1 MEDDII
7 VDVPGF
13 GEVAFPKGTSEA
25 EMIRALK
32 SLTARPPEQA
42 PSAPQEPFA
51 PVAQPLIAPPAA
63 PVVSAPPVATPPV
76 PTPTAAPPATQAPP
90 VVQTAPPSSNM
101 VFAPRRSAEQVR
113 QDNLGYV
120 ESAEMGAKPETAFR
134 AGTQTQKTQ
143 AITEFAKARGIPESR
158 YRVVNG
164 NIVYQADDGKYYAE
178 VPGLLKKP
186 MTSLAYNLPDVAET
200 APSVLAGLVTTPMLM
215 TGLPGA
221 LGSAAITGG
230 TAAAS
235 NAARQKVAGL
245 LAGEN
250 RPIDV
255 QDVAVSGLL
264 DAATQMIP
272 AGRLAMYNRRVATD
286 INKLDPY
293 STEELAKLA
302 QGRGITLTPAELTNL
317 SSLKAQQKVL
327 GNIPESSDTLNKFY
341 EKRYTQ
347 QIQPAVEDFLSTIS
361 KVDDPMTA
369 GFRGQKALKDQLEN
383 LKSVREQ
390 ETAPLYEAAFSSSAP
405 VDIKPVATQLD
416 NMLNI
421 AKGDEKR
428 ALERIKA
435 NLYREKTTLDADGN
449 EVVSKVL
456 EDRLPALQRVKFD
469 IDAMLKG
476 DAAGSMDQVVLRDLA
491 SIKDNL
497 VKRMGQDNPAY
508 LEANAAFEVAS
519 EPINKFME
527 RRTGTSLI
535 NISQDNL
542 NQFATKVFDGSPQT
556 IRYVKKQ
563 IQESNPKAWD
573 EVTRAYLQQTWE
585 KAMSVTPGAKELPV
599 DAGAAWRNMLLGDI
613 KTQRKLQEALPP
625 EQFVALKNLTTVLE
639 AAGKVKK
646 IGSDTAY
653 NQKIIANLED
663 KAPGVF
669 AEIGRLAGGAISP
682 QRWGQFISN
691 WASERAFAKNAD
703 SLANIIT
710 DPQGILK
717 LRELRKMSPTSIEF
731 WSGMSQLAVDYSKS
745 EIQDFFGDYGTVK
758 Q

>member
-1 MEDDII
+1 MEDDIVI
-7 VDVPGF
+7 DVPGY

-25 EMIRALK
+25 EMIKALK
-32 SLTARPPEQA
+32 SLTARPTEQA
-42 PSAPQEPFA
+42 PQVAPQAPQAAPTAPMQGAPVSRA
-51 PVAQPLIAPPAA
+51 PVAVPPKAVPEAP
-63 PVVSAPPVATPPV
+63 
-76 PTPTAAPPATQAPP
+76 QI
-90 VVQTAPPSSNM
+90 VQTTPQPTL
-101 VFAPRRSAEQVR
+101 FAPRKSAEQVR
-113 QDNLGYV
+113 QDKLGYV
-120 ESAEMGAKPETAFR
+120 ESAEMGATPATAVR
-134 AGTQTQKTQ
+134 AGAQTQKTQ

-178 VPGLLKKP
+178 VPGLFKKP
-186 MTSLAYNLPDVAET
+186 MTSLMYNAPDVAE
-200 APSVLAGLVTTPMLM
+200 AIPSVIAGLSTVPMLM

-230 TAAAS
+230 VSSLA
-235 NAARQKVAGL
+235 NAARQGVAGL
-245 LAGEN
+245 LAGEE
-250 RPIDV
+250 RPLDIP
-255 QDVAVSGLL
+255 QVATSGLL

-286 INKLDPY
+286 INKLDPQA
-293 STEELAKLA
+293 TQELARLA
-302 QGRGITLTPAELTNL
+302 QERGITLTPAELTNL

-327 GNIPESSDTLNKFY
+327 SNIPESGDTLTKFY

-347 QIQPAVEDFLSTIS
+347 QIQPAVDDFLSTIS

-369 GFRGQKALKDQLEN
+369 GFSGQKALQDQLKN
-383 LKSVREQ
+383 LELVRKEA
-390 ETAPLYEAAFSSSAP
+390 TDPLYTAAFASSVP
-405 VDIKPVATQLD
+405 VDIKPVVAQLD

-428 ALERIKA
+428 ALERIKS
-435 NLYREKTTLDADGN
+435 NLYREKTTLDANGN

-476 DAAGSMDQVVLRDLA
+476 DAAGSMDKVVLGDLGK
-491 SIKDNL
+491 IKDDL
-497 VKRMGQDNPAY
+497 LARMGKENPAY
-508 LEANAAFEVAS
+508 LDANAAFEIAS
-519 EPINKFME
+519 APINEFTK
-527 RRTGTSLI
+527 RRTGTSLV
-535 NISQDNL
+535 NIGQDNL
-542 NQFATKVFDGSPQT
+542 NQFATKVFEGSPQT
-556 IRYVKKQ
+556 VGYVKKQ
-563 IQESNPKAWD
+563 IQATNPEAWD
-573 EVTRAYLQQTWE
+573 EVTRAYLQQSWE
-585 KAMSVTPGAKELPV
+585 KAMSVTPGAKELPI

-625 EQFVALKNLTTVLE
+625 DQFVALKDLTTVLE

-669 AEIGRLAGGAISP
+669 AEMGRLAGGAISP
-682 QRWGQFISN
+682 QRWGQFISD

-703 SLANIIT
+703 TLANIIT
-710 DPQGILK
+710 EPMGILK
-717 LRELRKMSPTSIEF
+717 LRELRKMSPTSVEF

-745 EIQDFFGDYGTVK
+745 EIQDFFGNYGTVK

>member
-1 MEDDII
+1 MEDDIVI
-7 VDVPGF
+7 DVPGY
-13 GEVAFPKGTSEA
+13 GELAFPKGTSEA
-25 EMIRALK
+25 EMIKALK
-32 SLTARPPEQA
+32 SLTARPTEQAPQAAPQAPQAA
-42 PSAPQEPFA
+42 PSAPMQGAPVSRA
-51 PVAQPLIAPPAA
+51 PVAVPPKAVPEAPQI
-63 PVVSAPPVATPPV
+63 VQITPQS
-76 PTPTAAPPATQAPP
+76 TL
-90 VVQTAPPSSNM
+90 
-101 VFAPRRSAEQVR
+101 FAPRKSAEQVR
-113 QDNLGYV
+113 QDKLGYI
-120 ESAEMGAKPETAFR
+120 ESPEMGASPSAALV

-186 MTSLAYNLPDVAET
+186 MTSLMYNAPDVAE
-200 APSVLAGLVTTPMLM
+200 AIPSVIAGLSTVPMLM
-215 TGLPGA
+215 TGVPGA

-230 TAAAS
+230 VSSLANT
-235 NAARQKVAGL
+235 ARQGVAGL
-245 LAGEN
+245 LAGEK
-250 RPIDV
+250 RPLDIP
-255 QDVAVSGLL
+255 QVAASGLL

-272 AGRLAMYNRRVATD
+272 AGKLAMYNRRVATD
-286 INKLDPY
+286 INKLDP
-293 STEELAKLA
+293 SAVNELYRLA
-302 QGRGITLTPAELTNL
+302 QERGITLTPAELSNL

-327 GNIPESSDTLNKFY
+327 GNIPESTDTLNKFY

-369 GFRGQKALKDQLEN
+369 GFRGQKALQDQLAN
-383 LKSVREQ
+383 LKSVREK
-390 ETAPLYEAAFSSSAP
+390 ETEPLYTAAFASSYP
-405 VDIKPVATQLD
+405 VDIKPVVAQLD

-428 ALERIKA
+428 ALERIKS
-435 NLYREKTTLDADGN
+435 NLYREKTTLDANGN

-476 DAAGSMDQVVLRDLA
+476 DAAGSMDQVVLRDLGK
-491 SIKDNL
+491 IKDDL
-497 VKRMGQDNPAY
+497 LARMGKDNPAY
-508 LEANAAFEVAS
+508 LDANAAFEIAS
-519 EPINKFME
+519 APINKFME

-542 NQFATKVFDGSPQT
+542 NQFATKVFEGSPQT
-556 IRYVKKQ
+556 VRYVKKQ

-585 KAMSVTPGAKELPV
+585 KAMSVMPGSKDLPI
-599 DAGAAWRNMLLGDI
+599 DAGAAWRNMLLGNT
-613 KTQRKLQEALPP
+613 KTQRVLQEALPP
-625 EQFVALKNLTTVLE
+625 DQFVALKDLTTVLE
-639 AAGKVKK
+639 AAGRVKK

-669 AEIGRLAGGAISP
+669 AEIGRLVGGAITP
-682 QRWGQFISN
+682 QRWGQFVRD

-703 SLANIIT
+703 TLANIIT
-710 DPQGILK
+710 DPMGILK
-717 LRELRKMSPTSIEF
+717 LRELRKMSPTSVEF

-745 EIQDFFGDYGTVK
+745 EIQDFFGNYGTVK
-758 Q
+758 QE

>member
-1 MEDDII
+1 MEDDIVI
-7 VDVPGF
+7 DVPGY

-25 EMIRALK
+25 EMIKALK
-32 SLTARPPEQA
+32 SLTARPTEQA
-42 PSAPQEPFA
+42 PQVAPQAPQAAPTAPMQGAPVSRA
-51 PVAQPLIAPPAA
+51 PVAVPPKAVPEAP
-63 PVVSAPPVATPPV
+63 
-76 PTPTAAPPATQAPP
+76 QI
-90 VVQTAPPSSNM
+90 VQTTPQPTL
-101 VFAPRRSAEQVR
+101 FAPRKSAEQVR
-113 QDNLGYV
+113 QDKLGYV
-120 ESAEMGAKPETAFR
+120 ESAEMGATPATAVR
-134 AGTQTQKTQ
+134 AGAQTQKTQ

-178 VPGLLKKP
+178 VPGLFKKP
-186 MTSLAYNLPDVAET
+186 MTSLMYNAPDVAE
-200 APSVLAGLVTTPMLM
+200 AIPSVIAGLSTVPMLM

-230 TAAAS
+230 VSSLA
-235 NAARQKVAGL
+235 NAARQGVAGL
-245 LAGEN
+245 LAGEE
-250 RPIDV
+250 RPLDIP
-255 QDVAVSGLL
+255 QVATSGLL

-286 INKLDPY
+286 INKLDPQA
-293 STEELAKLA
+293 TQELARLA
-302 QGRGITLTPAELTNL
+302 QERGITLTPAELTNL

-327 GNIPESSDTLNKFY
+327 SNIPESGDTLAKFY

-347 QIQPAVEDFLSTIS
+347 QIQPAVDDFLSTIS
-361 KVDDPMTA
+361 RVDDPMTA
-369 GFRGQKALKDQLEN
+369 GFRGQKALKDQLDS
-383 LKSVREQ
+383 LKLARET
-390 ETAPLYEAAFSSSAP
+390 ETAPLYEAAFASSVP
-405 VDIKPVATQLD
+405 VDIKPVVAQLD
-416 NMLNI
+416 GMLNI

-476 DAAGSMDQVVLRDLA
+476 DAAGSMDQVVLRDLGK
-491 SIKDNL
+491 IKDDL
-497 VKRMGQDNPAY
+497 LARMGKDNPAY
-508 LEANAAFEVAS
+508 LDANAAFEIAS
-519 EPINKFME
+519 APINKFME

-542 NQFATKVFDGSPQT
+542 NQFATKVFEGSPQT
-556 IRYVKKQ
+556 VRYVKKQ

-585 KAMSVTPGAKELPV
+585 KAMSVTPGAKELPI
-599 DAGAAWRNMLLGDI
+599 DAGAAWRNMLLGNI
-613 KTQRKLQEALPP
+613 KNQRVLQEALPP
-625 EQFVALKNLTTVLE
+625 EQFAALKDLTTVLE

-653 NQKIIANLED
+653 NQKILANLEN

-669 AEIGRLAGGAISP
+669 AELVRLVGGSINPSK
-682 QRWGQFISN
+682 WINFVN
-691 WASERAFAKNAD
+691 ERAFSKNAEA
-703 SLANIIT
+703 LANIIT
-710 DPQGILK
+710 DPQGITR
-717 LRELRKMSPTSIEF
+717 LRELRKMSPTSLEF

-745 EIQDFFGDYGTVK
+745 EIQDFFGNYGTVK

>member
-1 MEDDII
+1 MEDDIV
-7 VDVPGF
+7 VDVPGY

-25 EMIRALK
+25 NMIKAIK
-32 SLTARPPEQA
+32 SLTARPTEQA
-42 PSAPQEPFA
+42 PQAAPQAA
-51 PVAQPLIAPPAA
+51 PVAAPT
-63 PVVSAPPVATPPV
+63 VSAPPVATPP
-76 PTPTAAPPATQAPP
+76 AAQAPQ
-90 VVQTAPPSSNM
+90 VVQTTPQPTL
-101 VFAPRRSAEQVR
+101 FAPRKSAEQVR
-113 QDNLGYV
+113 QDKLGYV
-120 ESAEMGAKPETAFR
+120 ESAEMGATPATAVR
-134 AGTQTQKTQ
+134 AGAQTQKTQ

-178 VPGLLKKP
+178 VPGLFKKP
-186 MTSLAYNLPDVAET
+186 MTSLMYNAPDVAE
-200 APSVLAGLVTTPMLM
+200 AIPSVIAGLSTVPMLM

-230 TAAAS
+230 VSSLA
-235 NAARQKVAGL
+235 NAARQGVAGL
-245 LAGEN
+245 LAGEE
-250 RPIDV
+250 RPLDIP
-255 QDVAVSGLL
+255 QVATSGLL

-286 INKLDPY
+286 INKLDPQA
-293 STEELAKLA
+293 TQELARLA
-302 QGRGITLTPAELTNL
+302 QERGITLTPAELTNL

-327 GNIPESSDTLNKFY
+327 SNIPESGDTLAKFY

-347 QIQPAVEDFLSTIS
+347 QIQPAVDDFLSTIS
-361 KVDDPMTA
+361 RVDDPMTA
-369 GFRGQKALKDQLEN
+369 GFRGQKALKDQLDS
-383 LKSVREQ
+383 LKLARET
-390 ETAPLYEAAFSSSAP
+390 ETAPLYEAAFASSVP
-405 VDIKPVATQLD
+405 VDIKPVVAQLD
-416 NMLNI
+416 GMLNI

-476 DAAGSMDQVVLRDLA
+476 DAAGSMDQVVLRDLGK
-491 SIKDNL
+491 IKDDL
-497 VKRMGQDNPAY
+497 LARMGKDNPAY
-508 LEANAAFEVAS
+508 LDANAAFEIAS
-519 EPINKFME
+519 APINKFME

-542 NQFATKVFDGSPQT
+542 NQFATKVFEGSPQT
-556 IRYVKKQ
+556 VRYVKKQ

-585 KAMSVTPGAKELPV
+585 KAMSVTPGAKELPI
-599 DAGAAWRNMLLGDI
+599 DAGAAWRNMLLGNI
-613 KTQRKLQEALPP
+613 KNQRVLQEALPP
-625 EQFVALKNLTTVLE
+625 EQFAALKDLTTVVE

-653 NQKIIANLED
+653 NQKILANLEN

-669 AEIGRLAGGAISP
+669 AELVRLVGGSINPSK
-682 QRWGQFISN
+682 WINFVN
-691 WASERAFAKNAD
+691 ERAFSKNAEA
-703 SLANIIT
+703 LANIIT
-710 DPQGILK
+710 DPQGITR
-717 LRELRKMSPTSIEF
+717 LRELRKMSPTSLEF

-745 EIQDFFGDYGTVK
+745 EIQDFFGNYGTVK

>member
-1 MEDDII
+1 MEDDILI
-7 VDVPGF
+7 DVPGY
-13 GEVAFPKGTSEA
+13 GQVAFPKGTSEA
-25 EMIRALK
+25 EMIKALK
-32 SLTARPPEQA
+32 SLTAKPPEQA
-42 PSAPQEPFA
+42 APQETQQATAAPAQGA
-51 PVAQPLIAPPAA
+51 PVARA
-63 PVVSAPPVATPPV
+63 PVATPPKPV
-76 PTPTAAPPATQAPP
+76 PQAPQ
-90 VVQTAPPSSNM
+90 VVQTSAPPT
-101 VFAPRRSAEQVR
+101 VYAPRRSAEQVR
-113 QDNLGYV
+113 QDKLGYV
-120 ESAEMGAKPETAFR
+120 ESAEMGATPEAALR
-134 AGTQTQKTQ
+134 AGAQTQKTQ

-164 NIVYQADDGKYYAE
+164 NIVYKGNDDKYYAE
-178 VPGLLKKP
+178 VPGLFKSPL
-186 MTSLAYNLPDVAET
+186 TSLAYNAPDVAET
-200 APSVLAGLVTTPMLM
+200 IPSIIAGVATTPMLM
-215 TGLPGA
+215 TGVPGA
-221 LGSAAITGG
+221 IGSAAITGG
-230 TAAAS
+230 VSSLA
-235 NAARQKVAGL
+235 NMARQGIAGL
-245 LAGEN
+245 LAGEE
-250 RPIDV
+250 RPVDIP
-255 QDVAVSGLL
+255 QVATSGLL

-272 AGRLAMYNRRVATD
+272 AGKLAMYNRRVATD
-286 INKLDPY
+286 INKLDP
-293 STEELAKLA
+293 TAVAELTRLA
-302 QGRGITLTPAELTNL
+302 QERGITLTPAELTNL

-327 GNIPESSDTLNKFY
+327 SNIPESGDTLAKFY

-369 GFRGQKALKDQLEN
+369 GFRGQKALKDQLDN
-383 LKSVREQ
+383 LKSARDTQ
-390 ETAPLYEAAFSSSAP
+390 TAPLYEAAFASSVP
-405 VDIKPVATQLD
+405 VDIKPVVTQLD

-435 NLYREKTTLDADGN
+435 NLYREKTTLDANGN

-476 DAAGSMDQVVLRDLA
+476 DAAGSMDRVVLRDLTN
-491 SIKDNL
+491 IQDDL
-497 VKRMGQDNPAY
+497 VKRMGKDNPAY
-508 LEANAAFEVAS
+508 LDANAAFEIAS

-527 RRTGTSLI
+527 KRTGTSLI

-542 NQFATKVFDGSPQT
+542 NQFATKVFEGSPQT
-556 IRYVKKQ
+556 VRYVKQQ
-563 IQESNPKAWD
+563 IQASNPKAWD

-585 KAMSVTPGAKELPV
+585 KAMTVTPGSKELPI
-599 DAGAAWRNMLLGDI
+599 DAGAAWRNMLLGNT
-613 KTQRKLQEALPP
+613 KTQRLLQEALPP
-625 EQFVALKNLTTVLE
+625 DQFVALKDLTTVLE

-682 QRWGQFISN
+682 QRWGQFISD

-703 SLANIIT
+703 TLANIIT
-710 DPQGILK
+710 DPKGITR
-717 LRELRKMSPTSIEF
+717 LRELRKMSPTSLEF

-745 EIQDFFGDYGTVK
+745 EIQDFFGNYGTVK

>member
-1 MEDDII
+1 MEDDIV
-7 VDVPGF
+7 VDVPGY

-25 EMIRALK
+25 NMIKAIK
-32 SLTARPPEQA
+32 SLTARPTEQA
-42 PSAPQEPFA
+42 PQAAPQAA
-51 PVAQPLIAPPAA
+51 PVAAPT
-63 PVVSAPPVATPPV
+63 VSAPPVATPP
-76 PTPTAAPPATQAPP
+76 AAQAPQ
-90 VVQTAPPSSNM
+90 VVQTTPQPTL
-101 VFAPRRSAEQVR
+101 FAPRKSAEQVR
-113 QDNLGYV
+113 QDKLGYV
-120 ESAEMGAKPETAFR
+120 ESAEMGATPATAVR
-134 AGTQTQKTQ
+134 AGAQTQKTQ

-178 VPGLLKKP
+178 VPGLFKKP
-186 MTSLAYNLPDVAET
+186 MTSLMYNAPDVAE
-200 APSVLAGLVTTPMLM
+200 AIPSVIAGLSTVPMLM

-230 TAAAS
+230 VSSLA
-235 NAARQKVAGL
+235 NAARQGVAGL
-245 LAGEN
+245 LAGEE
-250 RPIDV
+250 RPLDIP
-255 QDVAVSGLL
+255 QVATSGLL

-286 INKLDPY
+286 INKLDPQA
-293 STEELAKLA
+293 TQELARLA
-302 QGRGITLTPAELTNL
+302 QERGITLTPAELTNL

-327 GNIPESSDTLNKFY
+327 SNIPESGDTLAKFY

-347 QIQPAVEDFLSTIS
+347 QIQPAVDDFLSTIS
-361 KVDDPMTA
+361 RVDDPMTA
-369 GFRGQKALKDQLEN
+369 GFRGQKALKDQLDS
-383 LKSVREQ
+383 LKLARET
-390 ETAPLYEAAFSSSAP
+390 ETAPLYEAAFASSVP
-405 VDIKPVATQLD
+405 VDIKPVVAQLD
-416 NMLNI
+416 GMLNI

-476 DAAGSMDQVVLRDLA
+476 DAAGSMDQVVLRDLGK
-491 SIKDNL
+491 IKDDL
-497 VKRMGQDNPAY
+497 LARMGKDNPAY
-508 LEANAAFEVAS
+508 LDANAAFEIAS
-519 EPINKFME
+519 APINKFME

-542 NQFATKVFDGSPQT
+542 NQFATKVFEGSPQT
-556 IRYVKKQ
+556 VRYVKKQ

-585 KAMSVTPGAKELPV
+585 KAMSVTPGAKELPI
-599 DAGAAWRNMLLGDI
+599 DAGAAWRNMLLGNI
-613 KTQRKLQEALPP
+613 KNQRVLQEALPP
-625 EQFVALKNLTTVLE
+625 EQFAALKDLTTVLE

-653 NQKIIANLED
+653 NQKILANLEN

-669 AEIGRLAGGAISP
+669 AELVRLVGGSINPSK
-682 QRWGQFISN
+682 WINFVN
-691 WASERAFAKNAD
+691 ERAFSKNAEA
-703 SLANIIT
+703 LANIIT
-710 DPQGILK
+710 DPQGITR
-717 LRELRKMSPTSIEF
+717 LRELRKMSPTSLEF

-745 EIQDFFGDYGTVK
+745 EIQDFFGNYGTVK

>member
-7 VDVPGF
+7 VDVPGY
-13 GEVAFPKGTSEA
+13 GEVAFPKGTSDA
-25 EMIRALK
+25 EMIKALK
-32 SLTARPPEQA
+32 SLTARPTEQA
-42 PSAPQEPFA
+42 PQAAPQAA
-51 PVAQPLIAPPAA
+51 PVAAPT
-63 PVVSAPPVATPPV
+63 VSAPPVVTPP
-76 PTPTAAPPATQAPP
+76 AAQAPQ
-90 VVQTAPPSSNM
+90 VVQTTPQPTL
-101 VFAPRRSAEQVR
+101 FAPRKSAEQVR
-113 QDNLGYV
+113 QDKLGYV
-120 ESAEMGAKPETAFR
+120 ESAEMGATPATAVR
-134 AGTQTQKTQ
+134 AGAQTQKTQ

-178 VPGLLKKP
+178 VPGLFKKP
-186 MTSLAYNLPDVAET
+186 MTSLMYNAPDVAE
-200 APSVLAGLVTTPMLM
+200 AIPSVIAGLSTVPMLM

-230 TAAAS
+230 VSSLA
-235 NAARQKVAGL
+235 NAARQGVAGL
-245 LAGEN
+245 LAGEE
-250 RPIDV
+250 RPLDIP
-255 QDVAVSGLL
+255 QVATSGLL

-286 INKLDPY
+286 INKLDPQA
-293 STEELAKLA
+293 TQELARLA
-302 QGRGITLTPAELTNL
+302 QERGITLTPAEMTNL

-327 GNIPESSDTLNKFY
+327 GNIPESGDTLAKFY

-347 QIQPAVEDFLSTIS
+347 QIQPAVDDFLSTIS

-369 GFRGQKALKDQLEN
+369 GFRGQKALQDQLAN
-383 LKSVREQ
+383 LKSVREK
-390 ETAPLYEAAFSSSAP
+390 ETEPLYTAAFASSAP
-405 VDIKPVATQLD
+405 VDIKPVVAQLD

-428 ALERIKA
+428 ALERIKS
-435 NLYREKTTLDADGN
+435 NLYREKTTLDANGN

-476 DAAGSMDQVVLRDLA
+476 DAAGSMDQVVLRDLGK
-491 SIKDNL
+491 IKDDL
-497 VKRMGQDNPAY
+497 LARMGKDNPAY
-508 LEANAAFEVAS
+508 LDANAAFEIAS
-519 EPINKFME
+519 APINKFME

-542 NQFATKVFDGSPQT
+542 NQFATKVFEGSPQT
-556 IRYVKKQ
+556 VRYVKKQ

-585 KAMSVTPGAKELPV
+585 KAMSVTPGAKELPI
-599 DAGAAWRNMLLGDI
+599 DAGAAWRNMLLGNT
-613 KTQRKLQEALPP
+613 KTQRVLQEALTPD
-625 EQFVALKNLTTVLE
+625 QFVALKDLTTVLE

-682 QRWGQFISN
+682 QRWGQFISD
-691 WASERAFAKNAD
+691 WAGERAFAKNAD
-703 SLANIIT
+703 TLANIIT
-710 DPQGILK
+710 DPMGILK
-717 LRELRKMSPTSIEF
+717 LRELRKMSPTSVEF

-745 EIQDFFGDYGTVK
+745 EIQDFFGNYGTVK